1 MYANREDGSYS
12 IPKGQNI
19 SGSASWHAKCD
30 LGITVHR
37 TPDDEVEIHCWKSR
51 FKWVG
56 QQGVAIRN
64 SVNREHTKNGAC
76 RRRVHLQYQSCAV
89 NSGADSMTSN
99 QKHTTELGTPEMHSQ
114 HSVMIEGRT
123 LPRAKVMDQ
132 ALVDEYLMDGLL
144 TLRGIRPQNIL

>member
-1 MYANREDGSYS
+1 MLSKITQFAKAFDCHIFFVAHPSKMYANREDGSYS

-56 QQGVAIRN
+56 QQGVAILNYNMSTGTYEER
-64 SVNREHTKNGAC
+64 G
-76 RRRVHLQYQSCAV
+76 LQEARPS
-89 NSGADSMTSN
+89 SIS
-99 QKHTTELGTPEMHSQ
+99 K
-114 HSVMIEGRT
+114 
-123 LPRAKVMDQ
+123 
-132 ALVDEYLMDGLL
+132 
-144 TLRGIRPQNIL
+144 LRGQQWSGFDDL